1 MATVTIQKREN
12 KKDFSYVVTYK
23 DPKTGKKIYHD
34 TFRKK
39 RLAQQEANDLRA
51 MLDSGQKPKP
61 KVQLSALTFS
71 EVSTSLKKI
80 WSERLSNRSLAVK
93 TVTEYVIWLNVL
105 ERGYGKRLL
114 CSFGTNEILEFRN
127 DIAKK
132 NSKVSSNKYLSI
144 FKKVFQHGLGLG
156 AVTSD
161 PSASITKLN
170 EKEHERNRFLFPY
183 EIEML
188 IEASQKIRAKFYLPS
203 IIYLGAEHG
212 ASKQEI
218 LGLRWPKINF
228 DFNGD
233 GLITLFRTKNN
244 CERTDE
250 FMPRTKNALLKWR
263 DHQAWMRHRKKITK
277 VKTDFVFTHLDGTPL
292 NNFNKAW
299 WRILELAG
307 INNFHFHDLRHTFCS
322 NLILSGVGIKE
333 VSEMIGHKDITM
345 TNRYTHLPTEHRQL
359 MQKSLV
365 EHYKNHSG
373 EHIGNIKPNNQ

>member
-12 KKDFSYVVTYK
+12 KKNFSYVVTYK

-61 KVQLSALTFS
+61 KEKLSALTFS

-80 WSERLSNRSLAVK
+80 WPERLSNRTLAEK
-93 TVTEYVIWLNVL
+93 TVEDYEIWLNVL

-114 CSFGTNEILEFRN
+114 CSFDTDEILDFRN
-127 DIAKK
+127 GIAKK
-132 NSKVSSNKYLSI
+132 NSNISSNKYLSI
-144 FKKVFQHGLGLG
+144 FKKVFRHGLELG

-170 EKEHERNRFLFPY
+170 ESEHERNRFLFPY
-183 EIEML
+183 EIELL
-188 IEASQKIRAKFYLPS
+188 IEASQKIRAKFYMPS

-212 ASKQEI
+212 AAKQEI
-218 LGLRWPKINF
+218 LQLRWSKIHF
-228 DFNGD
+228 GFGDD
-233 GLITLFRTKNN
+233 GLITLFRTKNE
-244 CERTDE
+244 CERTDDL
-250 FMPRTKNALLKWR
+250 MPRTKDALLKWR
-263 DHQAWMRHRKKITK
+263 DHQAWMRHRKKITQ
-277 VKTDFVFTHLDGTPL
+277 VKTDFVFAHLDGTPRKS
-292 NNFNKAW
+292 FNKAW
-299 WRILELAG
+299 WRVLEFAG
-307 INNFHFHDLRHTFCS
+307 IKNFHFHDLRHTFCS
-322 NLILSGVGIKE
+322 NLILAGVGLKE

-359 MQKSLV
+359 MQKSLA

-373 EHIGNIKPNNQ
+373 